1 MESSTTIRRMMANNT
16 ISVPDYQRAYS
27 WDTPNG
33 RAQSQGRDTQT
44 DVFLSDIEEH
54 KDSATEAPFH
64 FGHFLFK
71 QGEKDGEYLVIDGQ
85 QRLTTI
91 VIFVSALYAKLRESD
106 GNLSDDDEMY
116 YEDVVQ
122 RRNKNRFRTV
132 AYDNQFLIDYVIDGS
147 GSGSDLDTESKRRIA
162 EAYDFFKR
170 RLSIE
175 SKDYLMEMRRIVGE
189 ATCTT
194 HLVQDDPTA
203 VQMFIFQNSRGKQPT
218 ALDVVKAQFM
228 YNVHLH
234 GSDENGKEELLEE
247 IRRRFET
254 IHRSIASIEYRIS
267 EDDVLLYTLRVYH
280 NSLWESN
287 ALDRINRELAASES
301 PSKRLDFIRSFS
313 RSLADS
319 FGYLTLF
326 FGRDE
331 RESFQTHSLVA
342 LEGIAI
348 ALPFVIK
355 AYNFDLPLRRKAELF
370 SSLRD
375 LVLRHRLIGTR
386 ADMTSRIN
394 DVFEQ
399 FTQDAKDAT
408 PIVDRI
414 EWMKT
419 ASSESEWYWA
429 YWNRD
434 KLEESLQGAIHH
446 RVARYL
452 LWEYEIH
459 LEQKDDAGYSPT
471 RFEKIERPEVEH
483 IAPVTEP
490 DDEAPHGYDEY
501 DEEFRQQ
508 YLDCLGNYLL
518 ISKEHNC
525 SIGNV
530 PFAEKLASY
539 KHLEQQREI
548 RAMVGNKI
556 VWDRKLIRRRK
567 EKIVSF
573 ILDNL

>member
-1 MESSTTIRRMMANNT
+1 MANNT
-16 ISVPDYQRAYS
+16 IAVPDYQRAYS
-27 WDTPNG
+27 WDTPND
-33 RAQSQGRDTQT
+33 RAQPQGRDTQT
-44 DVFLSDIEEH
+44 DVFLSDLEEH
-54 KDSATEAPFH
+54 KESGTRAPFH

-71 QGEKDGEYLVIDGQ
+71 RGDKDGEYFVIDGQ

-91 VIFVSALYAKLRESD
+91 VIFVSAIFAELRESD
-106 GNLSDDDEMY
+106 GKLSDDDEMY
-116 YEDVVQ
+116 YEDIVQ
-122 RRNKNRFRTV
+122 RRNKKRFRTV
-132 AYDNQFLIDYVIDGS
+132 DYDSLFFVDYVINGTESDTN
-147 GSGSDLDTESKRRIA
+147 DLDTESKRRIA
-162 EAYDFFKR
+162 AAYDFFKR
-170 RLSIE
+170 RLSSE
-175 SKDYLMEMRRIVGE
+175 SKDYLMEMRRIIGE

-234 GSDENGKEELLEE
+234 GSDGSGRVELLEE
-247 IRRRFET
+247 IRGRFER

-267 EDDVLLYTLRVYH
+267 EDDVLLHTLRVYH

-287 ALDRINRELAASES
+287 ALDRINGELSASAS
-301 PSKRLDFIRSFS
+301 PSERLDFIRSFS
-313 RSLADS
+313 KCLEDS
-319 FGYLTLF
+319 FKCLTFF
-326 FGRDE
+326 FGKHE
-331 RESFQTHSLVA
+331 RECFEIHSLVA
-342 LEGIAI
+342 LEGITI
-348 ALPFVIK
+348 ALPFVVK
-355 AYNFDLPLRRKAELF
+355 AYNFNLPLRRKAELC

-386 ADMTSRIN
+386 AYMESRIN
-394 DVFEQ
+394 DVFQE
-399 FTQDAKDAT
+399 FTQDAKDVT

-419 ASSESEWYWA
+419 ASSESEWYSA

-434 KLEESLQGAIHH
+434 KLEESLQGAMNH

-452 LWEYEIH
+452 LWQYEIH

-471 RFEKIERPEVEH
+471 RFERIERPEVEH
-483 IAPVTEP
+483 IAPMTEP

-518 ISKEHNC
+518 ISRSTTARLEMCPLPK
-525 SIGNV
+525 SWLPIGIWN
-530 PFAEKLASY
+530 S
-539 KHLEQQREI
+539 RE
-548 RAMVGNKI
+548 RFGQWSVT
-556 VWDRKLIRRRK
+556 R
-567 EKIVSF
+567 
-573 ILDNL
+573 